1 MKKYRKIV
9 LAGGSGQIGTAL
21 CKFYADRAEKIIV
34 LSRGEKRQ
42 EGNITYVHWDAK
54 TQGAWIKELD
64 EADILINLT
73 GKNVNCR
80 YTKKNMQEIFDSRTY
95 STRVLAAAIKSC
107 KTAPKLWIQ
116 SASATIYRHAEDRP
130 MTEKDGVIGSGFSVE
145 VCKKWESVF
154 LEETHDIP
162 NMRKAILRTSL
173 VLGKKEGVFP
183 RLRNLTRAGLGGK
196 QGNGKQWV
204 SWIHEADVVNMI
216 EWIATHRDIEGIIN
230 CTAPVPLK
238 NNELMQLIRKGLN
251 MPIGLPSPAWLLE
264 LGAIVIRTETELIL
278 KSRWVLPRRILKT
291 GFQFQYPEASAA
303 INNLIHF

>member
-1 MKKYRKIV
+1 MKNYKKIV

-34 LSRGEKRQ
+34 LSRGLEKQ
-42 EGNITYVHWDAK
+42 EGNIAYVKWDAK
-54 TQGAWIKELD
+54 TQGSWTKEL
-64 EADILINLT
+64 EGTDILINLT

-80 YTKKNMQEIFDSRTY
+80 YTKKNMQEIFDSRTS
-95 STRVLAAAIKSC
+95 STRALATAIKSC
-107 KTAPKLWIQ
+107 KTQPRLWVQ

-130 MTEKDGVIGSGFSVE
+130 MTEKDGKIGSGFSVE

-154 LEETHDIP
+154 WEETLDFT
-162 NMRKAILRTSL
+162 NMRKVILRTSL

-196 QGNGKQWV
+196 QGNGEQWV

-216 EWIATHRDIEGIIN
+216 EWIATHADVEGIIN

-238 NNELMQLIRKGLN
+238 NKELMQIIRKGLH

-278 KSRWVLPRRILKT
+278 KSRWVLPRKIVKT

-303 INNLIHF
+303 INDLIHS